1 MKRYLALTILAIAL
15 VYSAA
20 QASETIKGAK
30 KDYQVFKK
38 DMEGQLEVADK
49 KLEELRA
56 KGKDK
61 VDEAH
66 KATVLE
72 LESTQAK
79 LKADLEKLKAD
90 GEKASKSF
98 KSKLAAS
105 ISSLNERIQ
114 KALKN

>member
-1 MKRYLALTILAIAL
+1 MRRYLALTTLTIAL

-30 KDYQVFKK
+30 KDYQTFKK
-38 DMEGQLEVADK
+38 NMEGQLEVADK
-49 KLEELRA
+49 KLEELKA
-56 KGKDK
+56 KGVDK

-66 KATVLE
+66 KTTVSDLEATK
-72 LESTQAK
+72 SK
-79 LKADLEKLKAD
+79 LKLDLEKLKAD
-90 GEKASKSF
+90 GEKATKEF
-98 KSKLAAS
+98 KSKLAES